1 VGKAVGVG
9 LCADPEL
16 KQVSIV
22 IPACLREAASAK
34 AGENGNPDPIRAK
47 TGFLLE
53 FILMNVGAGMTIMKD
68 MAKSSF
74 EKISRGEFKGCL
86 RPDLIHS
93 LPPLFFDDPASF
105 VRELGGRVIKESR
118 MRWAAIFN
126 LPDGGKVFFKRDRT
140 KGWAELVKYFM
151 LPSKARKEWF
161 LAYRLQKKNLDVP
174 RPLGWIEKGRWG
186 LISESYY
193 LSEAV
198 GSGTSLIDFLNLEMK
213 VAIEPLAKKVKA
225 FHDAG
230 LFHKDLHGGNFL
242 WDGESFFLTDLHRAE
257 ILRSVSL
264 GQRLQN
270 LSHLFHSLRSHWGR
284 EDFLRFL
291 MDYFGEGSLDPEKR
305 EACLRKIFSS
315 MEELQGRWWKSRT
328 KRCLKESTE
337 FSRRKEGGTTVYHR
351 RDLPSDR
358 IKEAIRTHRAILEE
372 NPIRLLKQAPMSVVS
387 LVETGESKICVKEFR
402 YPHWFDRL
410 KENFRTSKGLR
421 AWIAGNGLR
430 IRNVPCLGVLAY
442 EEKKSGLGIKE
453 SFLLMEAS
461 GKGQEMDRYLFKGFQ
476 TTQIKRLFVR
486 TFAQWLSR
494 LHQKEI
500 FHRDMKA
507 CNILVSEEG
516 GDWRFELLDLED
528 VRLDQKVEVREA
540 FRTLLQLNTSIPK
553 GITHTDRM
561 RFYKEYCRLHP
572 VIQDKKTFLSRLMQ
586 KSRERGVVYVTPQGV
601 VEEKWG

>member
-1 VGKAVGVG
+1 
-9 LCADPEL
+9 
-16 KQVSIV
+16 
-22 IPACLREAASAK
+22 
-34 AGENGNPDPIRAK
+34 
-47 TGFLLE
+47 
-53 FILMNVGAGMTIMKD
+53 MKD

-74 EKISRGEFKGCL
+74 EKISKGEFKGCL
-86 RPDLIHS
+86 RPDLIRS
-93 LPPLFFDDPASF
+93 LPPLFFEDPASF
-105 VRELGGRVIKESR
+105 VRDLGGRVIKESR
-118 MRWAAIFN
+118 LRWAVIFN
-126 LPDGGKVFFKRDRT
+126 LPEGGKVFLKRDRT
-140 KGWAELVKYFM
+140 KGWAELVKYFI
-151 LPSKARKEWF
+151 LPSRARKEWF
-161 LAYRLQKKNLDVP
+161 VAYRLQKKKLDVP

-198 GSGTSLIDFLNLEMK
+198 GSGTSLIDFLDSEMK

-264 GQRLQN
+264 DQRLQN
-270 LSHLFHSLRSHWGR
+270 LSHLFHSLRTHWGR

-291 MDYFGEGSLDPEKR
+291 MDYFGEESLDPKKR
-305 EACLRKIFSS
+305 EACLRKILSS

-351 RDLPSDR
+351 RDFPSDR
-358 IKEAIRTHRAILEE
+358 INEVIRKHRAILEE
-372 NPIRLLKQAPMSVVS
+372 NPACLLKQAPESVVS
-387 LVETGESKICVKEFR
+387 LVKTGESKICVKEFR
-402 YPHWFDRL
+402 YPHWINRL
-410 KENFRTSKGLR
+410 RENFRNSKGLK
-421 AWIAGNGLR
+421 AWIAGNGLKTR
-430 IRNVPCLGVLAY
+430 DIFSLGVMAY
-442 EEKKSGLGIKE
+442 VERRYGFGIRE

-461 GKGQEMDRYLFKGFQ
+461 EKGQEMDRYLFKGFQ
-476 TTQIKRLFVR
+476 TVQIKRLFVR

-494 LHQKEI
+494 LHKREI

-516 GDWRFELLDLED
+516 EGWRFQLLDLED
-528 VRLDQKVEVREA
+528 VRLGQKVEGREA

-561 RFYKEYCRLHP
+561 RFYKEYCRFYP
-572 VIQDKKTFLSRLMQ
+572 VIQDKTSFLSKLVQ
-586 KSRERGVVYVTPQGV
+586 KSKERGVVYVTPQGV